1 MKSLLNLFCE
11 ASVILILKPDKY
23 ITGNENYSSIL
34 PYEYRYK
41 NPQQDT
47 SKPKKIA
54 H

>member
-1 MKSLLNLFCE
+1 MKSLPNLFYE

-23 ITGNENYSSIL
+23 ITGKENYRSIL
-34 PYEYRYK
+34 PDEYRYK

-47 SKPKKIA
+47 SKPKNIA